1 MVKGMASIKYWV
13 WLSAQTGVS
22 PAAKAA
28 LLRHYGDVEAAF
40 FAPTGEYCR
49 IRGVSAGDAAVL
61 EGRDMSGVENILAE
75 CRRLDIRPVTMRDA
89 DYPRR
94 LRNIFAPPAVIYV
107 KGKLPELDDEAA
119 IAVIGTR
126 KASPYGLKMGS
137 RLAYEIV
144 KCGGIVVSGLTSG
157 VDAAAARGALMADGV
172 CIGVLGTSHEQEKGR
187 LARDVAARGAL
198 ISEYPPG
205 TQPLRS
211 HFRDRNRITAGISVG
226 VAVVEAPEKSGALLF
241 AAEANEQ
248 GKEIF
253 AVPGNVDAPNSAGT
267 ISLMQEGAKPVR
279 TGWDILCEFEA
290 LFPEKLQPAENVEMP
305 DIGKNQAETGE
316 IEAESVKKG
325 IDKEKSRG
333 YIDLKE
339 QLAQL
344 SEEQLRI
351 ISAIDKGASH
361 IDDVIENTGLST
373 PKVLAQL
380 TVLEIKGFIKRE
392 PGKRISLNTAKK

>member
-1 MVKGMASIKYWV
+1 MASIKYWV
-13 WLSAQTGVS
+13 WLSAQSGVS
-22 PAAKAA
+22 PAAKAT
-28 LLRHYGDVEAAF
+28 LLRHYGDAETAF
-40 FAPTGEYCR
+40 FAPAGEFGR
-49 IRGVSAGDAAVL
+49 IKGISAGDAAVL
-61 EGRDMSGVENILAE
+61 ESRDMSRVEDILAG
-75 CRRLDIRPVTMRDA
+75 CRQLDIRPVTMQDA
-89 DYPRR
+89 DYPER

-137 RLAYEIV
+137 RLASEIV
-144 KCGGIVVSGLTSG
+144 RCGGIVISGLTSG
-157 VDAAAARGALMADGV
+157 IDAAAARGALLADGI
-172 CIGVLGTSHEQEKGR
+172 CIGVLGTSHDMEKGS
-187 LARDVAARGAL
+187 LARDVCVKGAL

-211 HFRDRNRITAGISVG
+211 HFRDRNRISAGLSVG
-226 VAVVEAPEKSGALLF
+226 VTVVEAPEKSGALLF
-241 AAEANEQ
+241 AAEANDQ

-253 AVPGNVDAPNSAGT
+253 AVPGNADAPNSAGT
-267 ISLMQEGAKPVR
+267 IALMQEGAKPVR
-279 TGWDILCEFEA
+279 TGWDILCEFA
-290 LFPEKLQPAENVEMP
+290 DLFPGKLRQAEAAEMP
-305 DIGKNQAETGE
+305 ENGKNHAETGE
-316 IEAESVKKG
+316 KEPEGAKKG

-339 QLAQL
+339 QLARL
-344 SEEQLRI
+344 SEEQLKI

-380 TVLEIKGFIKRE
+380 TVLEIKGFIRRE

>member
-1 MVKGMASIKYWV
+1 MASIKYWV

-28 LLRHYGDVEAAF
+28 LLRQYGDAETAF
-40 FAPTGEYCR
+40 FAPAGEFGR
-49 IRGVSAGDAAVL
+49 IKGISAGDAAVL
-61 EGRDMSGVENILAE
+61 ESRDMSRVEDILAG
-75 CRRLDIRPVTMRDA
+75 CRQLDIRPVTMQDA
-89 DYPRR
+89 DYPER

-137 RLAYEIV
+137 RLAGEIV
-144 KCGGIVVSGLTSG
+144 RCGGIVISGLTSG
-157 VDAAAARGALMADGV
+157 IDAAAARGALLADGV
-172 CIGVLGTSHEQEKGR
+172 CIGVLGTSHDMEKGS
-187 LARDVAARGAL
+187 LARDVCVKGAL

-211 HFRDRNRITAGISVG
+211 HFRDRNRISAGLSVG
-226 VAVVEAPEKSGALLF
+226 VTVVEAPEKSGALLF
-241 AAEANEQ
+241 AAEANDQ

-253 AVPGNVDAPNSAGT
+253 AVPGNADAPNSAGT
-267 ISLMQEGAKPVR
+267 IALMQEGAKPVR
-279 TGWDILCEFEA
+279 TGWDILCEFA
-290 LFPEKLQPAENVEMP
+290 DLFPGKLRQAEIAEMP
-305 DIGKNQAETGE
+305 ENGKNHAETGE
-316 IEAESVKKG
+316 KEPEGAKKG

-339 QLAQL
+339 QLARL
-344 SEEQLRI
+344 SEEQLKI

-380 TVLEIKGFIKRE
+380 TVLEIKGFIRRE

>member
-1 MVKGMASIKYWV
+1 MASIKYWV

-28 LLRHYGDVEAAF
+28 LLRHYGNAETAF
-40 FAPTGEYCR
+40 FAPAGEFGR
-49 IRGVSAGDAAVL
+49 IKGISAWDAAVL
-61 EGRDMSGVENILAE
+61 ESRDMSRVEDILAG
-75 CRRLDIRPVTMRDA
+75 CRQLDIRPVTMQDA
-89 DYPRR
+89 DYPER

-137 RLAYEIV
+137 RLAGEIV
-144 KCGGIVVSGLTSG
+144 RCGGIVISGLTSG
-157 VDAAAARGALMADGV
+157 IDAAAARGALLADGV
-172 CIGVLGTSHEQEKGR
+172 CIGVLGTSHDMEKGS
-187 LARDVAARGAL
+187 LARDVCVKGAL

-211 HFRDRNRITAGISVG
+211 HFRDRNRISAGLSVG

-241 AAEANEQ
+241 AAEANDQ

-253 AVPGNVDAPNSAGT
+253 AVPGNADAPNSAGT
-267 ISLMQEGAKPVR
+267 IALMQEGAKPVR
-279 TGWDILCEFEA
+279 TGWDILCEFA
-290 LFPEKLQPAENVEMP
+290 DLFPGKLRQAEIAEMP
-305 DIGKNQAETGE
+305 ENGKNHAETGE
-316 IEAESVKKG
+316 KEPEGAKKG

-339 QLAQL
+339 QLARL
-344 SEEQLRI
+344 SEEQLKI

-380 TVLEIKGFIKRE
+380 TVLEIKGFIRRE

>member
-1 MVKGMASIKYWV
+1 MASIKYWV

-28 LLRHYGDVEAAF
+28 LLRHYGDAETAF
-40 FAPTGEYCR
+40 FAPSGEFGR
-49 IRGVSAGDAAVL
+49 IRGISAGDAAVL
-61 EGRDMSGVENILAE
+61 ESRDMSRVGDILSA
-75 CRRLDIRPVTMRDA
+75 CRRLDIRPVTMQDA

-137 RLAYEIV
+137 RLAFEIV
-144 KCGGIVVSGLTSG
+144 RCGGIVISGLTTG
-157 VDAAAARGALMADGV
+157 VDAAAARGALLAEGV
-172 CIGVLGTSHEQEKGR
+172 CIGVLGTSHDLEKGS
-187 LARDVAARGAL
+187 LARDVSVKGAL

-205 TQPLRS
+205 TQPMKS
-211 HFRDRNRITAGISVG
+211 HFRDRNRISAGLSVG

-241 AAEANEQ
+241 AAEANDQ

-253 AVPGNVDAPNSAGT
+253 AVPGNADAPNSAGT
-267 ISLMQEGAKPVR
+267 ISLMQDGAKPVR
-279 TGWDILCEFEA
+279 TGWDILCEFAE
-290 LFPEKLQPAENVEMP
+290 LFPGKLRQAEAAEMP
-305 DIGKNQAETGE
+305 EIGKNDAENGE
-316 IEAESVKKG
+316 KEPVEAKKG

-344 SEEQLRI
+344 TEEQLKI

>member
-1 MVKGMASIKYWV
+1 MASIKYWV

-28 LLRHYGDVEAAF
+28 LLRHYGDAETAF
-40 FAPTGEYCR
+40 FAPAGEFGR
-49 IRGVSAGDAAVL
+49 IKGISAGDAAVL
-61 EGRDMSGVENILAE
+61 ESRDMSRVEDILAG
-75 CRRLDIRPVTMRDA
+75 CRQLDIRSVTMQDA
-89 DYPRR
+89 DYPER

-137 RLAYEIV
+137 RLAGEIV
-144 KCGGIVVSGLTSG
+144 RCGGIVISGLTSG
-157 VDAAAARGALMADGV
+157 VDAAAARGALLADGV
-172 CIGVLGTSHEQEKGR
+172 CIGVLGTSHDMEKGS
-187 LARDVAARGAL
+187 LARDVCVKGAL

-211 HFRDRNRITAGISVG
+211 HFRDRNRISAGLSVG

-241 AAEANEQ
+241 AAEANDQ

-253 AVPGNVDAPNSAGT
+253 AVPGNADAPNSAGT
-267 ISLMQEGAKPVR
+267 IALMQEGAKPVR
-279 TGWDILCEFEA
+279 TGWDILCEFA
-290 LFPEKLQPAENVEMP
+290 DLFPGKLRQAEAAEMP
-305 DIGKNQAETGE
+305 ENGKNHAETGE
-316 IEAESVKKG
+316 KEPEGAKKG

-339 QLAQL
+339 QLARL
-344 SEEQLRI
+344 SEEQLKI

-380 TVLEIKGFIKRE
+380 TVLEIKGFIRRE

>member
-1 MVKGMASIKYWV
+1 MASIKYWV

-28 LLRHYGDVEAAF
+28 LLRHYGDAETAF
-40 FAPTGEYCR
+40 FAPSGEFGR
-49 IRGVSAGDAAVL
+49 IRGISAGDAAVL
-61 EGRDMSGVENILAE
+61 ESRDMSRVGDILAE
-75 CRRLDIRPVTMRDA
+75 CRRLDIRPVTMQDA

-137 RLAYEIV
+137 RLAFEIV
-144 KCGGIVVSGLTSG
+144 RCGGIVVSGLTTG
-157 VDAAAARGALMADGV
+157 VDAAAARGALLADGV
-172 CIGVLGTSHEQEKGR
+172 CIGVLGTSHNLEKGS
-187 LARDVAARGAL
+187 LARDVSVKGAL

-205 TQPLRS
+205 TQPMKS
-211 HFRDRNRITAGISVG
+211 HFRDRNRISAGLSVG

-253 AVPGNVDAPNSAGT
+253 AVPGNADAPNSAGT

-279 TGWDILCEFEA
+279 TGWDILCEFA
-290 LFPEKLQPAENVEMP
+290 DLFPGKLRQAEAAEMPENGKNDAEN
-305 DIGKNQAETGE
+305 GE
-316 IEAESVKKG
+316 KEPEEAKKG

-344 SEEQLRI
+344 SEEQLKI

>member
-1 MVKGMASIKYWV
+1 MASIKYWV

-28 LLRHYGDVEAAF
+28 LLRHYGDAETAF
-40 FAPTGEYCR
+40 FAPAGEFGR
-49 IRGVSAGDAAVL
+49 IKGISAGDAAVL
-61 EGRDMSGVENILAE
+61 ESRDMSRVEDILAG
-75 CRRLDIRPVTMRDA
+75 CRQLDIRPVTMQDA
-89 DYPRR
+89 DYPER

-137 RLAYEIV
+137 RLAFEIV
-144 KCGGIVVSGLTSG
+144 RCGGIVISGLTSG
-157 VDAAAARGALMADGV
+157 IDAAAARGALLADGV
-172 CIGVLGTSHEQEKGR
+172 CIGVLGTSHDMEKGS
-187 LARDVAARGAL
+187 LARDVCVKGAL

-211 HFRDRNRITAGISVG
+211 HFRDRNRISAGLSVG
-226 VAVVEAPEKSGALLF
+226 VTVVEAPEKSGALLF
-241 AAEANEQ
+241 AAEANDQ

-253 AVPGNVDAPNSAGT
+253 AVPGNADAPNSAGT
-267 ISLMQEGAKPVR
+267 IALMQEGAKPVR
-279 TGWDILCEFEA
+279 TGWDILCEFA
-290 LFPEKLQPAENVEMP
+290 DLFPGKLRQAEAAEMP
-305 DIGKNQAETGE
+305 ENGKNHAETGE
-316 IEAESVKKG
+316 KEPEGAKKG

-339 QLAQL
+339 QLARL
-344 SEEQLRI
+344 SEEQLKI

>member
-1 MVKGMASIKYWV
+1 MASIKYWV

-28 LLRHYGDVEAAF
+28 LLRHYGDAETAF
-40 FAPTGEYCR
+40 FAPSGEFGR
-49 IRGVSAGDAAVL
+49 IRGISAGDAAVL
-61 EGRDMSGVENILAE
+61 ESRDMSRVGDILSA
-75 CRRLDIRPVTMRDA
+75 CRRLDIRPVTMQDA

-137 RLAYEIV
+137 RLAFEIV
-144 KCGGIVVSGLTSG
+144 RCGGIVISGLTTG
-157 VDAAAARGALMADGV
+157 VDAAAARGALLADGV
-172 CIGVLGTSHEQEKGR
+172 CIGVLGTSHDLEKGS
-187 LARDVAARGAL
+187 LARDVSVKGAL

-205 TQPLRS
+205 TQPLKS
-211 HFRDRNRITAGISVG
+211 HFRDRNRISAGLSVG

-253 AVPGNVDAPNSAGT
+253 AVPGNADAPNSAGT

-279 TGWDILCEFEA
+279 TGWDILCEFA
-290 LFPEKLQPAENVEMP
+290 DLFPGKLRQAEAAEMP
-305 DIGKNQAETGE
+305 EIGKNDAENGE
-316 IEAESVKKG
+316 KEPEEAKKG

-344 SEEQLRI
+344 SEEQLKI

>member
-1 MVKGMASIKYWV
+1 MASIKYWV

-28 LLRHYGDVEAAF
+28 LLRHYGDAETAF
-40 FAPTGEYCR
+40 FAPSGEFGR
-49 IRGVSAGDAAVL
+49 IRGISAGDAAVL
-61 EGRDMSGVENILAE
+61 ESRDMSRVGDILSA
-75 CRRLDIRPVTMRDA
+75 CRRLDIRPVTMQDA

-137 RLAYEIV
+137 RLAFEIV
-144 KCGGIVVSGLTSG
+144 RCGGIVVSGLTSG
-157 VDAAAARGALMADGV
+157 IDAAAARGALLAEGV
-172 CIGVLGTSHEQEKGR
+172 CIGVLGTSHDLEKGS
-187 LARDVAARGAL
+187 LARDVSVKGAL

-205 TQPLRS
+205 TQPLKS
-211 HFRDRNRITAGISVG
+211 HFRDRNRISAGLSVG

-241 AAEANEQ
+241 AAEANDQ

-253 AVPGNVDAPNSAGT
+253 AVPGNADAPNSAGT
-267 ISLMQEGAKPVR
+267 IALMQEGAKPVR
-279 TGWDILCEFEA
+279 TGWDILCEFAE
-290 LFPEKLQPAENVEMP
+290 LFPGKLRQAEAAEMPENGKNDAEN
-305 DIGKNQAETGE
+305 GE
-316 IEAESVKKG
+316 KEPEEAKKG

-344 SEEQLRI
+344 TEEQLKI

>member
-1 MVKGMASIKYWV
+1 MASIKYWV

-28 LLRHYGDVEAAF
+28 LLRHYGDAETAF
-40 FAPTGEYCR
+40 FAPAGEYGR
-49 IRGVSAGDAAVL
+49 IKGISAGDAAVL
-61 EGRDMSGVENILAE
+61 ESRDMSRVEDILAG
-75 CRRLDIRPVTMRDA
+75 CRQLDIRPVTMQDA
-89 DYPRR
+89 DYPER

-137 RLAYEIV
+137 RLAGEIV
-144 KCGGIVVSGLTSG
+144 RCGGIVISGLTSG
-157 VDAAAARGALMADGV
+157 IDAAAARGALLADGV
-172 CIGVLGTSHEQEKGR
+172 CIGVLGTSHDMEKGS
-187 LARDVAARGAL
+187 LARDVCVKGAL

-211 HFRDRNRITAGISVG
+211 HFRDRNRISAGLSVG
-226 VAVVEAPEKSGALLF
+226 VTVVEAPEKSGALLF
-241 AAEANEQ
+241 AAEANDQ

-253 AVPGNVDAPNSAGT
+253 AVPGNADAPNSAGT
-267 ISLMQEGAKPVR
+267 IALMQEGAKPVR
-279 TGWDILCEFEA
+279 TGWDILCEFA
-290 LFPEKLQPAENVEMP
+290 DLFPGKLRQAEIAEMP
-305 DIGKNQAETGE
+305 ENGKNHAETGE
-316 IEAESVKKG
+316 KEPEGAKKG

-339 QLAQL
+339 QLARL
-344 SEEQLRI
+344 SEEQLKI

-380 TVLEIKGFIKRE
+380 TVLEIKGFIRRE

>member
-1 MVKGMASIKYWV
+1 MASIRYWV

-28 LLRHYGDVEAAF
+28 LLRHYGDAETAF
-40 FAPTGEYCR
+40 FAPSGEFGR
-49 IRGVSAGDAAVL
+49 IRGISAGDAAVL
-61 EGRDMSGVENILAE
+61 ESRDMSRVGDILSA
-75 CRRLDIRPVTMRDA
+75 CRRLDIRPVTMQDA

-137 RLAYEIV
+137 RLAFEIV
-144 KCGGIVVSGLTSG
+144 RCGGIVVSGLTSG
-157 VDAAAARGALMADGV
+157 IDAAAARGALLAEGV
-172 CIGVLGTSHEQEKGR
+172 CIGVLGTSHDLEKGS
-187 LARDVAARGAL
+187 LARDVSVKGAL

-205 TQPLRS
+205 TQPLKS
-211 HFRDRNRITAGISVG
+211 HFRDRNRISAGLSVG

-253 AVPGNVDAPNSAGT
+253 AVPGNADAPNSAGT
-267 ISLMQEGAKPVR
+267 IALMQDGAKPVR
-279 TGWDILCEFEA
+279 TGWDILCEFAE
-290 LFPEKLQPAENVEMP
+290 LFPGKLRQAEAAEMP
-305 DIGKNQAETGE
+305 EIGKNDAENGE
-316 IEAESVKKG
+316 KEPEEAKKG

-344 SEEQLRI
+344 TEEQLKI

>member
-1 MVKGMASIKYWV
+1 MASIKYWV

-22 PAAKAA
+22 AASKAA
-28 LLRHYGDVEAAF
+28 LLRHYGDAETAF
-40 FAPTGEYCR
+40 FAPSGDFAQ
-49 IRGVSAGDAAVL
+49 IRGVTAGDAAVL
-61 EGRDMSGVENILAE
+61 ENRDLSRVEEILDE
-75 CRRLDIRPVTMRDA
+75 CRRLDLRPVTMQDA

-107 KGKLPELDDEAA
+107 RGKLPELDDEAA

-126 KASPYGLKMGS
+126 KASPYGLKTGS
-137 RLAYEIV
+137 RLAYEIA
-144 KCGGIVVSGLTSG
+144 KCGGIVVSGLTAG
-157 VDAAAARGALMADGV
+157 IDAAAARGALEAGGR
-172 CIGVLGTSHEQEKGR
+172 CIGVLGTSHELEKGT
-187 LARDVAARGAL
+187 LAREVAGRGAL

-205 TQPLRS
+205 TPPLKV
-211 HFRDRNRITAGISVG
+211 HFRERNRISAGISVG
-226 VAVVEAPEKSGALLF
+226 VVVVEAPEKSGALLF
-241 AAEANEQ
+241 AAEAAEQ

-253 AVPGNVDAPNSAGT
+253 AVPGNVDSPNSAGT
-267 ISLMQEGAKPVR
+267 LALMQEGAKPVR
-279 TGWDILCEFEA
+279 TGWDVLCEFEA
-290 LFPEKLQPAENVEMP
+290 LFPGKLRQAENIEMP
-305 DIGKNQAETGE
+305 E
-316 IEAESVKKG
+316 ISENPPENREKDTESGKKG

-344 SEEQLRI
+344 NEEQLKI

-361 IDDVIENTGLST
+361 IDDVIEKTGLST

>member
-1 MVKGMASIKYWV
+1 MASIKYWV

-28 LLRHYGDVEAAF
+28 LLRHYGDAETAF
-40 FAPTGEYCR
+40 FAPAGEFGR
-49 IRGVSAGDAAVL
+49 IKGISAGDAAVL
-61 EGRDMSGVENILAE
+61 ESRDMSRVEDILAG
-75 CRRLDIRPVTMRDA
+75 CRQLDIRSVTMQDA
-89 DYPRR
+89 DYPER

-137 RLAYEIV
+137 RLAGEIV
-144 KCGGIVVSGLTSG
+144 RCGGIVISGLTSG
-157 VDAAAARGALMADGV
+157 VDAAAARGALLADGV
-172 CIGVLGTSHEQEKGR
+172 CIGVLGTSHDMEKGS
-187 LARDVAARGAL
+187 LARDVCVKGAL

-211 HFRDRNRITAGISVG
+211 HFRDRNRISAGLSVG

-241 AAEANEQ
+241 AAEANDQ

-253 AVPGNVDAPNSAGT
+253 AVPGNADAPNSAGT
-267 ISLMQEGAKPVR
+267 IALMQEGAKPVR
-279 TGWDILCEFEA
+279 TGWDILCEFA
-290 LFPEKLQPAENVEMP
+290 DLFPGKLRQAEAAEMP
-305 DIGKNQAETGE
+305 ENGKNHAETGE
-316 IEAESVKKG
+316 KEPEDAKKG

-339 QLAQL
+339 QLARL
-344 SEEQLRI
+344 SEEQLKI

-380 TVLEIKGFIKRE
+380 TVLEIKGFIRRD

>member
-1 MVKGMASIKYWV
+1 MASIKYWV

-28 LLRHYGDVEAAF
+28 LLRHYGDAETAF
-40 FAPTGEYCR
+40 FAPAGEFGR
-49 IRGVSAGDAAVL
+49 IKGISAGDAAVL
-61 EGRDMSGVENILAE
+61 ESRDMSRVEDILAG
-75 CRRLDIRPVTMRDA
+75 CRQLDIRPVTMQDA
-89 DYPRR
+89 DYPER

-137 RLAYEIV
+137 RLAGEIV
-144 KCGGIVVSGLTSG
+144 RCGGIVISGLTSG
-157 VDAAAARGALMADGV
+157 VDAAAARGALLAEGV
-172 CIGVLGTSHEQEKGR
+172 CIGVLGTSHDMEKGS
-187 LARDVAARGAL
+187 LARDVCVKGAL

-211 HFRDRNRITAGISVG
+211 HFRDRNRISAGLSVG
-226 VAVVEAPEKSGALLF
+226 VTVVEAPEKSGALLF
-241 AAEANEQ
+241 AAEANDQ

-253 AVPGNVDAPNSAGT
+253 AVPGNADAPNSAGT
-267 ISLMQEGAKPVR
+267 IALMQEGAKPVR
-279 TGWDILCEFEA
+279 TGWDILCEFA
-290 LFPEKLQPAENVEMP
+290 DLFPGKLRQAEIAEMP
-305 DIGKNQAETGE
+305 ENGKNDAETGE
-316 IEAESVKKG
+316 KEPEDAKKG

-344 SEEQLRI
+344 SEEQLKI

-380 TVLEIKGFIKRE
+380 TVLEIKGYIKRE

>member
-1 MVKGMASIKYWV
+1 MASIKYWV

-28 LLRHYGDVEAAF
+28 LLRHYGDAETAF
-40 FAPTGEYCR
+40 FAPSGEFGR
-49 IRGVSAGDAAVL
+49 IRGISAGDAAVL
-61 EGRDMSGVENILAE
+61 ESRDMSRVGDILAE
-75 CRRLDIRPVTMRDA
+75 CRRLDIRPVTMQDA

-137 RLAYEIV
+137 RLAFEIV
-144 KCGGIVVSGLTSG
+144 RCGGIVISGLTTG
-157 VDAAAARGALMADGV
+157 VDAAAARGALLADGV
-172 CIGVLGTSHEQEKGR
+172 CIGVLGTSHDLEKGS
-187 LARDVAARGAL
+187 LARDVSVKGAL

-205 TQPLRS
+205 TQPLKS
-211 HFRDRNRITAGISVG
+211 HFRDRNRISAGLSVG

-253 AVPGNVDAPNSAGT
+253 AVPGNADAPNSAGT
-267 ISLMQEGAKPVR
+267 IALMQEGAKPVR
-279 TGWDILCEFEA
+279 TGWDILCEFAE
-290 LFPEKLQPAENVEMP
+290 LFPGKLRQAEAAEMP
-305 DIGKNQAETGE
+305 EIGKNDAENGE
-316 IEAESVKKG
+316 KEPVVAKIG

-344 SEEQLRI
+344 TEEQLKI

>member
-1 MVKGMASIKYWV
+1 MASIKYWV

-28 LLRHYGDVEAAF
+28 LLRHYGDAETAF
-40 FAPTGEYCR
+40 FAPSGEFGR
-49 IRGVSAGDAAVL
+49 IRGISAGDAAVL
-61 EGRDMSGVENILAE
+61 EGRDMSRVGDILSA
-75 CRRLDIRPVTMRDA
+75 CRRLDIRPVTMQDA

-137 RLAYEIV
+137 RLAFEIV
-144 KCGGIVVSGLTSG
+144 RCGGMVVSGLTSG
-157 VDAAAARGALMADGV
+157 IDAAAARGALLADGV
-172 CIGVLGTSHEQEKGR
+172 CIGVLGTSHDLEKGS
-187 LARDVAARGAL
+187 LARDVSVKGAL

-205 TQPLRS
+205 TQPLKS
-211 HFRDRNRITAGISVG
+211 HFRDRNRISAGLSVG

-253 AVPGNVDAPNSAGT
+253 AVPGNADAPNSAGT

-279 TGWDILCEFEA
+279 TGWDILCEFA
-290 LFPEKLQPAENVEMP
+290 DLFPGKLRQAEAAEMP
-305 DIGKNQAETGE
+305 EIGKNDAENGE
-316 IEAESVKKG
+316 KEPEEAKKG

-344 SEEQLRI
+344 SEEQLKI

>member
-1 MVKGMASIKYWV
+1 MASIKYWV

-28 LLRHYGDVEAAF
+28 LLRHYGNAETAF
-40 FAPTGEYCR
+40 FAPAGEFGR
-49 IRGVSAGDAAVL
+49 IKGISAWDAAVL
-61 EGRDMSGVENILAE
+61 ESRDMSRVEDILAG
-75 CRRLDIRPVTMRDA
+75 CRQLDIRPVTMQDA
-89 DYPRR
+89 DYPER

-137 RLAYEIV
+137 RLAFEIV
-144 KCGGIVVSGLTSG
+144 RCGGIVISGLTSG
-157 VDAAAARGALMADGV
+157 IDAAAARGALLADGV
-172 CIGVLGTSHEQEKGR
+172 CIGVLGTSHDMEKGS
-187 LARDVAARGAL
+187 LARDVCVKGAL

-211 HFRDRNRITAGISVG
+211 HFRDRNRISAGLSVG
-226 VAVVEAPEKSGALLF
+226 VTVVEAPEKSGALLF
-241 AAEANEQ
+241 AAEANDQ

-253 AVPGNVDAPNSAGT
+253 AVPGNADAPNSAGT
-267 ISLMQEGAKPVR
+267 IALMQEGAKPVR
-279 TGWDILCEFEA
+279 TGWDILCEFA
-290 LFPEKLQPAENVEMP
+290 DLFPGKLRQAEIAEMP
-305 DIGKNQAETGE
+305 ENGKNHAETGE
-316 IEAESVKKG
+316 KEPEGAKKG

-339 QLAQL
+339 QLARL
-344 SEEQLRI
+344 SEEQLKI

-380 TVLEIKGFIKRE
+380 TVLEIKGFIRRE

>member
-1 MVKGMASIKYWV
+1 MASIKYWV

-28 LLRHYGDVEAAF
+28 LLRHYGNAETAF
-40 FAPTGEYCR
+40 FAPAGEFGR
-49 IRGVSAGDAAVL
+49 IKGISAWDAAVL
-61 EGRDMSGVENILAE
+61 ESRDMSRVEDILAG
-75 CRRLDIRPVTMRDA
+75 CRQLDIRPVTMQDA
-89 DYPRR
+89 DYPER

-137 RLAYEIV
+137 RLAGEIV
-144 KCGGIVVSGLTSG
+144 RCGGIVISGLTSG
-157 VDAAAARGALMADGV
+157 IDAAAARGALLADGV
-172 CIGVLGTSHEQEKGR
+172 CIGVLGTSHDMEKGS
-187 LARDVAARGAL
+187 LARDVCVKGAL

-211 HFRDRNRITAGISVG
+211 HFRDRNRISAGLSVG
-226 VAVVEAPEKSGALLF
+226 VTVVEAPEKSGALLF
-241 AAEANEQ
+241 AAEANDQ

-253 AVPGNVDAPNSAGT
+253 AVPGNADAPNSAGT
-267 ISLMQEGAKPVR
+267 IALMQEGAKPVR
-279 TGWDILCEFEA
+279 TGWDILCEFA
-290 LFPEKLQPAENVEMP
+290 DLFPGKLRQAEIAEMP
-305 DIGKNQAETGE
+305 ENGKNHAETGE
-316 IEAESVKKG
+316 KEPEGAKKG

-339 QLAQL
+339 QLARL
-344 SEEQLRI
+344 SEEQLKI

-380 TVLEIKGFIKRE
+380 TVLEIKGFIRRE

>member
-1 MVKGMASIKYWV
+1 MASIKYWV

-28 LLRHYGDVEAAF
+28 LLRHYGDAETAF
-40 FAPTGEYCR
+40 FAPSGEFGR
-49 IRGVSAGDAAVL
+49 IRGISAGDAAVL
-61 EGRDMSGVENILAE
+61 ESRDMSRVGDILAE
-75 CRRLDIRPVTMRDA
+75 CRRLDIRPVTMQDA

-137 RLAYEIV
+137 RLAFEIV
-144 KCGGIVVSGLTSG
+144 RCGGMVVSGLTSG
-157 VDAAAARGALMADGV
+157 IDAAAARGALLADGV
-172 CIGVLGTSHEQEKGR
+172 CIGVLGTSHNLEKGS
-187 LARDVAARGAL
+187 LARDVSVKGAL

-211 HFRDRNRITAGISVG
+211 HFRDRNRISAGLSVG

-253 AVPGNVDAPNSAGT
+253 AVPGNADAPNSAGT

-279 TGWDILCEFEA
+279 TGWDILCEFAE
-290 LFPEKLQPAENVEMP
+290 LFPGKLRQAEAAEMP
-305 DIGKNQAETGE
+305 EIGKNDAENGKKE
-316 IEAESVKKG
+316 PEEAKKG

-344 SEEQLRI
+344 TEEQLKI

>member
-1 MVKGMASIKYWV
+1 MASIKYWV

-28 LLRHYGDVEAAF
+28 LLRHYGDAETAF
-40 FAPTGEYCR
+40 FAPSGEFGR
-49 IRGVSAGDAAVL
+49 IRGISAGDAAVL
-61 EGRDMSGVENILAE
+61 ESRDMSRVGDILAE
-75 CRRLDIRPVTMRDA
+75 CRRLDIRPVTMQDA

-137 RLAYEIV
+137 RLAFEIV
-144 KCGGIVVSGLTSG
+144 RCGGMVVSGLTSG
-157 VDAAAARGALMADGV
+157 IDAAAARGALLADGV
-172 CIGVLGTSHEQEKGR
+172 CIGVLGTSHNLEKGS
-187 LARDVAARGAL
+187 LARDVSVKGAL

-205 TQPLRS
+205 TQPLKS
-211 HFRDRNRITAGISVG
+211 HFRDRNRISAGLSVG

-253 AVPGNVDAPNSAGT
+253 AVPGNADAPNSAGT

-279 TGWDILCEFEA
+279 TGWDILCEFA
-290 LFPEKLQPAENVEMP
+290 DLFPGKLRQAEAAEMP
-305 DIGKNQAETGE
+305 EIGKNDAENGE
-316 IEAESVKKG
+316 KEPEEAKKG

-344 SEEQLRI
+344 SEEQLKI

>member
-1 MVKGMASIKYWV
+1 MASIKYWV
-13 WLSAQTGVS
+13 WRSAQTGVS
-22 PAAKAA
+22 SAAKAA
-28 LLRHYGDVEAAF
+28 LLRHYGDAETAF
-40 FAPTGEYCR
+40 FAPHGEFGR
-49 IRGVSAGDAAVL
+49 IKGVSAGDAAVL

-172 CIGVLGTSHEQEKGR
+172 CIGVLGTSHEEEKGR

-316 IEAESVKKG
+316 IEAESGKKG

>member
-1 MVKGMASIKYWV
+1 MASIKYWV

-28 LLRHYGDVEAAF
+28 LLRHYGDAETAF
-40 FAPTGEYCR
+40 FAPAGEFGR
-49 IRGVSAGDAAVL
+49 IKGISAGDAAVL
-61 EGRDMSGVENILAE
+61 ESRDMSRVEDILAG
-75 CRRLDIRPVTMRDA
+75 CRQLDIRPVTMQDA
-89 DYPRR
+89 DYPER

-137 RLAYEIV
+137 RLAGEIV
-144 KCGGIVVSGLTSG
+144 RCGGIVISGLTSG
-157 VDAAAARGALMADGV
+157 VDAAAARGALLADGV
-172 CIGVLGTSHEQEKGR
+172 CIGVLGTSHDMEKGS
-187 LARDVAARGAL
+187 LARDVCVKGAL

-211 HFRDRNRITAGISVG
+211 HFRDRNRISAGLSVG
-226 VAVVEAPEKSGALLF
+226 VTVVEAPEKSGALLF
-241 AAEANEQ
+241 AAEANDQ

-253 AVPGNVDAPNSAGT
+253 AVPGNADAPNSAGT
-267 ISLMQEGAKPVR
+267 IALMQEGAKPVR
-279 TGWDILCEFEA
+279 TGWDILCEFA
-290 LFPEKLQPAENVEMP
+290 DLFPGKLRQAEAAEMP
-305 DIGKNQAETGE
+305 ENGKNHAETGE
-316 IEAESVKKG
+316 KEPEGAKKG

-339 QLAQL
+339 QLARL
-344 SEEQLRI
+344 SEEQLKI

-380 TVLEIKGFIKRE
+380 TVLEIKGFIRRE

>member
-1 MVKGMASIKYWV
+1 MASIKYWV

-28 LLRHYGDVEAAF
+28 LLRHYGDAETAF
-40 FAPTGEYCR
+40 FAPSGEFGR
-49 IRGVSAGDAAVL
+49 IRGISAGDAAVL
-61 EGRDMSGVENILAE
+61 ESRDMSRVGDILSA
-75 CRRLDIRPVTMRDA
+75 CRRLDIRPVTMQDA

-137 RLAYEIV
+137 RLAFEIV
-144 KCGGIVVSGLTSG
+144 RCGGIVISGLTTG
-157 VDAAAARGALMADGV
+157 VDAAAARGALLAEGV
-172 CIGVLGTSHEQEKGR
+172 CIGVLGTSHDLEKGS
-187 LARDVAARGAL
+187 LARDVSVKGAL

-205 TQPLRS
+205 TQPLKS
-211 HFRDRNRITAGISVG
+211 HFRDRNRISAGLSVG

-253 AVPGNVDAPNSAGT
+253 AVPGNADAPNSAGT

-279 TGWDILCEFEA
+279 TGWDILCEFAE
-290 LFPEKLQPAENVEMP
+290 LFPGKLRQAEAAEMPENGKNDAEN
-305 DIGKNQAETGE
+305 GE
-316 IEAESVKKG
+316 KEPEEAKKG

-344 SEEQLRI
+344 SEEQLKI

>member
-1 MVKGMASIKYWV
+1 MASIKYWV

-28 LLRHYGDVEAAF
+28 LLRHYGDAETAF
-40 FAPTGEYCR
+40 FAPAGEFGR
-49 IRGVSAGDAAVL
+49 IKGISAGDAAVL
-61 EGRDMSGVENILAE
+61 ESRDMSRVEDILAG
-75 CRRLDIRPVTMRDA
+75 CRQLDIRPVTMQDA
-89 DYPRR
+89 DYPER

-137 RLAYEIV
+137 RLAFEIV
-144 KCGGIVVSGLTSG
+144 RCGGIVISGLTSG
-157 VDAAAARGALMADGV
+157 VDAAAARGALLADGV
-172 CIGVLGTSHEQEKGR
+172 CIGVLGTSHDMEKGS
-187 LARDVAARGAL
+187 LARDVCVKGAL

-211 HFRDRNRITAGISVG
+211 HFRDRNRISAGLSVG
-226 VAVVEAPEKSGALLF
+226 VTVVEAPEKSGALLF
-241 AAEANEQ
+241 AAEANDQ

-253 AVPGNVDAPNSAGT
+253 AVPGNADAPNSAGT
-267 ISLMQEGAKPVR
+267 IALMQEGAKPVR
-279 TGWDILCEFEA
+279 TGWDILCEFA
-290 LFPEKLQPAENVEMP
+290 DLFPGKLRQAEAAEMP
-305 DIGKNQAETGE
+305 ENGKNHAETGE
-316 IEAESVKKG
+316 KEPEGAKKG

-339 QLAQL
+339 QLARL
-344 SEEQLRI
+344 SEEQLKI

-380 TVLEIKGFIKRE
+380 TVLEIKGFIRRE

>member
-1 MVKGMASIKYWV
+1 MASIKYWV

-28 LLRHYGDVEAAF
+28 LLRHYGDAETAF
-40 FAPTGEYCR
+40 FAPSGEFGR
-49 IRGVSAGDAAVL
+49 IRGISAGDAAVL
-61 EGRDMSGVENILAE
+61 ESRDMSRVGDILAE
-75 CRRLDIRPVTMRDA
+75 CRRLDIRPVTMQDA

-137 RLAYEIV
+137 RLAFEIV
-144 KCGGIVVSGLTSG
+144 RCGGIVISGLTTG
-157 VDAAAARGALMADGV
+157 VDAAAARGALLADGV
-172 CIGVLGTSHEQEKGR
+172 CIGVLGTSHDLEKGS
-187 LARDVAARGAL
+187 LARDVSVKGAL

-205 TQPLRS
+205 TQPLKS
-211 HFRDRNRITAGISVG
+211 HFRDRNRISAGLSVG

-253 AVPGNVDAPNSAGT
+253 AVPGNADAPNSAGT
-267 ISLMQEGAKPVR
+267 IALMQEGAKPVR
-279 TGWDILCEFEA
+279 TGWDILCEFAE
-290 LFPEKLQPAENVEMP
+290 LFPGKLRQAEAAEMP
-305 DIGKNQAETGE
+305 EIGKNDAENGE
-316 IEAESVKKG
+316 KEPEEAKKG

-344 SEEQLRI
+344 SEEQLKI

>member
-1 MVKGMASIKYWV
+1 MASIKYWV

-28 LLRHYGDVEAAF
+28 LLRHYGDAETAF
-40 FAPTGEYCR
+40 FAPSGEFGR
-49 IRGVSAGDAAVL
+49 IRGISAGDAAVL
-61 EGRDMSGVENILAE
+61 ESRDMSRVGDILAE
-75 CRRLDIRPVTMRDA
+75 CRRLDIRPVTMQDA

-107 KGKLPELDDEAA
+107 KGKLPELADEAA

-137 RLAYEIV
+137 RLAFEIV
-144 KCGGIVVSGLTSG
+144 RCGGIVISGLTTG
-157 VDAAAARGALMADGV
+157 VDAAAARGALLADGV
-172 CIGVLGTSHEQEKGR
+172 CIGVLGTSHDLEKGS
-187 LARDVAARGAL
+187 LARDVSVKGAL

-205 TQPLRS
+205 TQPLKS
-211 HFRDRNRITAGISVG
+211 HFRDRNRISAGLSVG

-253 AVPGNVDAPNSAGT
+253 AVPGNADAPNSAGT
-267 ISLMQEGAKPVR
+267 IALMQEGAKPVR
-279 TGWDILCEFEA
+279 TGWDILCEFAE
-290 LFPEKLQPAENVEMP
+290 LFPGKLRQAEAAEMP
-305 DIGKNQAETGE
+305 EIGKNDAENGE
-316 IEAESVKKG
+316 KEPEEAKKG

-344 SEEQLRI
+344 TEEQLKI

>member
-1 MVKGMASIKYWV
+1 MASIKYWV

-28 LLRHYGDVEAAF
+28 LLRHYGDAETAF
-40 FAPTGEYCR
+40 FAPSGEFGR
-49 IRGVSAGDAAVL
+49 IRGISAGDAAVL
-61 EGRDMSGVENILAE
+61 ESRDMSRVGDILAE
-75 CRRLDIRPVTMRDA
+75 CRRLDIRPVTMQDA

-137 RLAYEIV
+137 RLAFEIV
-144 KCGGIVVSGLTSG
+144 RCGGLVISGLTTG
-157 VDAAAARGALMADGV
+157 VDAAAARGALLAEGV
-172 CIGVLGTSHEQEKGR
+172 CIGVLGTSHDLEKGS
-187 LARDVAARGAL
+187 LARDVSVKGAL

-205 TQPLRS
+205 TQPMKS
-211 HFRDRNRITAGISVG
+211 HFRDRNRISAGLSVG

-253 AVPGNVDAPNSAGT
+253 AVPGNADAPNSAGT

-279 TGWDILCEFEA
+279 TGWDILCEFAE
-290 LFPEKLQPAENVEMP
+290 LFPGKLRQAEAAEMPENGKNDAEN
-305 DIGKNQAETGE
+305 GE
-316 IEAESVKKG
+316 KEPEEAKKG

-344 SEEQLRI
+344 SEEQLKI

>member
-1 MVKGMASIKYWV
+1 MASIKYWV

-28 LLRHYGDVEAAF
+28 LLRHYGDAETAF
-40 FAPTGEYCR
+40 FAPAGEFGR
-49 IRGVSAGDAAVL
+49 IKGISAGDAAVL
-61 EGRDMSGVENILAE
+61 ESRDMSRVEDILAG
-75 CRRLDIRPVTMRDA
+75 CRQLDIRPVTMQDA
-89 DYPRR
+89 DYPER

-137 RLAYEIV
+137 RLAGEIV
-144 KCGGIVVSGLTSG
+144 RCGGIVISGLTSG
-157 VDAAAARGALMADGV
+157 IDAAAARGALLADGV
-172 CIGVLGTSHEQEKGR
+172 CIGVLGTSHDMEKGS
-187 LARDVAARGAL
+187 LARDVCVKGAL

-211 HFRDRNRITAGISVG
+211 HFRDRNRISAGLSVG
-226 VAVVEAPEKSGALLF
+226 VTVVEAPEKSGALLF
-241 AAEANEQ
+241 AAEANDQ

-253 AVPGNVDAPNSAGT
+253 AVPGNADAPNSAGT
-267 ISLMQEGAKPVR
+267 IALMQEGAKPVR
-279 TGWDILCEFEA
+279 TGWDILCEFA
-290 LFPEKLQPAENVEMP
+290 DLFPGKLRQAEAAEMP
-305 DIGKNQAETGE
+305 ENGKNHAETGE
-316 IEAESVKKG
+316 KEPEGAKKG

-339 QLAQL
+339 QLARL
-344 SEEQLRI
+344 SEEQLKI

-380 TVLEIKGFIKRE
+380 TVLEIKGLIRRE

>member
-1 MVKGMASIKYWV
+1 MASIKYWV

-28 LLRHYGDVEAAF
+28 LLRHYGDAETAF
-40 FAPTGEYCR
+40 FAPAGEFGR
-49 IRGVSAGDAAVL
+49 IKGISAGDAAVL
-61 EGRDMSGVENILAE
+61 ESRDMSRVEDILAG
-75 CRRLDIRPVTMRDA
+75 CRQLDIRPVTMQDA
-89 DYPRR
+89 DYPER

-137 RLAYEIV
+137 RLAGEIV
-144 KCGGIVVSGLTSG
+144 RCGGIVISGLTSG
-157 VDAAAARGALMADGV
+157 VDAAAARGALLADGV
-172 CIGVLGTSHEQEKGR
+172 CIGVLGTSHDMEKGS
-187 LARDVAARGAL
+187 LARDVCVKGAL

-211 HFRDRNRITAGISVG
+211 HFRDRNRISAGLSVG
-226 VAVVEAPEKSGALLF
+226 VTVVEAPEKSGALLF
-241 AAEANEQ
+241 AAEANDQ

-253 AVPGNVDAPNSAGT
+253 AVPGNADAPNSAGT
-267 ISLMQEGAKPVR
+267 IALMQEGAKPVR
-279 TGWDILCEFEA
+279 TGWDILCEFA
-290 LFPEKLQPAENVEMP
+290 DLFPGKLRQAEIAEMP
-305 DIGKNQAETGE
+305 ENGKNHAETGE
-316 IEAESVKKG
+316 KEPEDAKKG

-339 QLAQL
+339 QLARL
-344 SEEQLRI
+344 SEEQLKI

-380 TVLEIKGFIKRE
+380 TVLEIKGFIRRE

>member
-1 MVKGMASIKYWV
+1 MASIKYWV

-28 LLRHYGDVEAAF
+28 LLRHYGDAETAF
-40 FAPTGEYCR
+40 FAPSGEFGR
-49 IRGVSAGDAAVL
+49 IRGISAGDAAVL
-61 EGRDMSGVENILAE
+61 ESRDMSRVGDILAE
-75 CRRLDIRPVTMRDA
+75 CRRLDIRPVTMQDA

-137 RLAYEIV
+137 RLAFEIV
-144 KCGGIVVSGLTSG
+144 RCGGIVISGLTTG
-157 VDAAAARGALMADGV
+157 VDAAAARGALLADGV
-172 CIGVLGTSHEQEKGR
+172 CIGVLGTSHDLEKGS
-187 LARDVAARGAL
+187 LARDVSVKGAL

-205 TQPLRS
+205 TQPLKS
-211 HFRDRNRITAGISVG
+211 HFRDRNRISAGLSVG

-253 AVPGNVDAPNSAGT
+253 AVPGNADAPNSAGT
-267 ISLMQEGAKPVR
+267 IALMQDGAKPVR
-279 TGWDILCEFEA
+279 TGWDILCEFA
-290 LFPEKLQPAENVEMP
+290 DLFPGKLRQAEAAEMP
-305 DIGKNQAETGE
+305 EIGKNDAENGE
-316 IEAESVKKG
+316 KEPEEAKKG

-344 SEEQLRI
+344 TEEQLKI

>member
-1 MVKGMASIKYWV
+1 MASIKYWV

-28 LLRHYGDVEAAF
+28 LLRHYGDAETAF
-40 FAPTGEYCR
+40 FAPSGEFGR
-49 IRGVSAGDAAVL
+49 IRGISAGDAAVL
-61 EGRDMSGVENILAE
+61 ESRDMSRVGDILSA
-75 CRRLDIRPVTMRDA
+75 CRRLDIRPVTMQDA

-137 RLAYEIV
+137 RLAFEIV
-144 KCGGIVVSGLTSG
+144 RCGGIVISGLTTG
-157 VDAAAARGALMADGV
+157 VDAAAARGALLAEGV
-172 CIGVLGTSHEQEKGR
+172 CIGVLGTSHDLEKGS
-187 LARDVAARGAL
+187 LARDVSVKGAL

-205 TQPLRS
+205 TQPLKS
-211 HFRDRNRITAGISVG
+211 HFRDRNRISAGLSVG

-241 AAEANEQ
+241 AAEANDQ

-253 AVPGNVDAPNSAGT
+253 AVPGNADAPNSAGT
-267 ISLMQEGAKPVR
+267 ISLMQDGAKPVR
-279 TGWDILCEFEA
+279 TGWDILCEFAE
-290 LFPEKLQPAENVEMP
+290 LFPGKLRQAEAAEMPENSKNDAEN
-305 DIGKNQAETGE
+305 GE
-316 IEAESVKKG
+316 KEPEEAKKG

-344 SEEQLRI
+344 TEEQLKI

>member
-1 MVKGMASIKYWV
+1 MASIKYWV

-28 LLRHYGDVEAAF
+28 LLRHYGDAETAF
-40 FAPTGEYCR
+40 FAPSGEFGR
-49 IRGVSAGDAAVL
+49 IRGISAGDAAVL
-61 EGRDMSGVENILAE
+61 ESRDMSRVGDILAE
-75 CRRLDIRPVTMRDA
+75 CRRLDIRPVTMQDA

-137 RLAYEIV
+137 RLAFEIV
-144 KCGGIVVSGLTSG
+144 RCGGIVISGLTTG
-157 VDAAAARGALMADGV
+157 VDAAAARGALLADGV
-172 CIGVLGTSHEQEKGR
+172 CIGVLGTSHDLEKGS
-187 LARDVAARGAL
+187 LARDVSVKGAL

-205 TQPLRS
+205 TQPLKS
-211 HFRDRNRITAGISVG
+211 HFRDRNRISAGLSVG

-253 AVPGNVDAPNSAGT
+253 AVPGNADAPNSAGT
-267 ISLMQEGAKPVR
+267 IALMQEGAKPVR
-279 TGWDILCEFEA
+279 TGWDILCEFAE
-290 LFPEKLQPAENVEMP
+290 LFPGKLRQAEAAEMP
-305 DIGKNQAETGE
+305 EIGKNDAENGE
-316 IEAESVKKG
+316 KEPEEAKKG

-344 SEEQLRI
+344 TEEQLKI

>member
-1 MVKGMASIKYWV
+1 MASIKYWV

-28 LLRHYGDVEAAF
+28 LLRHYGDAETAF
-40 FAPTGEYCR
+40 FAPAGEFGR
-49 IRGVSAGDAAVL
+49 IKGISAGDAAVL
-61 EGRDMSGVENILAE
+61 ESRDMSRVEDILAG
-75 CRRLDIRPVTMRDA
+75 CRQLDIRPVTMQDA
-89 DYPRR
+89 DYPER

-137 RLAYEIV
+137 RLASEIV
-144 KCGGIVVSGLTSG
+144 RCGGIVISGLTSG
-157 VDAAAARGALMADGV
+157 VDAAAARGALLADGV
-172 CIGVLGTSHEQEKGR
+172 CIGVLGTSHDMEKGS
-187 LARDVAARGAL
+187 LARDVCVKGAL

-211 HFRDRNRITAGISVG
+211 HFRDRNRISAGLSVG
-226 VAVVEAPEKSGALLF
+226 VTVVEAPEKSGALLF
-241 AAEANEQ
+241 AAEANDQ

-253 AVPGNVDAPNSAGT
+253 AVPGNADAPNSAGT
-267 ISLMQEGAKPVR
+267 IALMQEGAKPVR
-279 TGWDILCEFEA
+279 TGWDILCEFA
-290 LFPEKLQPAENVEMP
+290 DLFPGKLRQAEIAEMP
-305 DIGKNQAETGE
+305 ENGKNHAETGE
-316 IEAESVKKG
+316 KEPEGAKKG

-339 QLAQL
+339 QLARL
-344 SEEQLRI
+344 SEEQLKI

-380 TVLEIKGFIKRE
+380 TVLEIKGFIRRE

>member
-1 MVKGMASIKYWV
+1 MASIKYWV

-28 LLRHYGDVEAAF
+28 LLRHYGDAETAF
-40 FAPTGEYCR
+40 FAPAGEFGR
-49 IRGVSAGDAAVL
+49 IKGISAGDAAVL
-61 EGRDMSGVENILAE
+61 ESRDMSRVEDILAG
-75 CRRLDIRPVTMRDA
+75 CRQLDIRPVTMQDA
-89 DYPRR
+89 DYPER

-137 RLAYEIV
+137 RLAGEIV
-144 KCGGIVVSGLTSG
+144 RCGGIVISGLTSG
-157 VDAAAARGALMADGV
+157 VDAAAARGALLADGV
-172 CIGVLGTSHEQEKGR
+172 CIGVLGTSHDMEKGS
-187 LARDVAARGAL
+187 LARDVCVKGAL

-211 HFRDRNRITAGISVG
+211 HFRDRNRISAGLSVG
-226 VAVVEAPEKSGALLF
+226 VTVVEEPEKSGALLF
-241 AAEANEQ
+241 AAEANDQ

-253 AVPGNVDAPNSAGT
+253 AVPGNADAPNSAGT
-267 ISLMQEGAKPVR
+267 IALMQEGAKPVR
-279 TGWDILCEFEA
+279 TGWDILCEFA
-290 LFPEKLQPAENVEMP
+290 DLFPGKLRQAEIAEMP
-305 DIGKNQAETGE
+305 ENGKNHAETGE
-316 IEAESVKKG
+316 KEPEDAKKG

-339 QLAQL
+339 QLARL
-344 SEEQLRI
+344 SEEQLKI

-380 TVLEIKGFIKRE
+380 TVLEIKGFIRRE

>member
-1 MVKGMASIKYWV
+1 MASIKYWV

-28 LLRHYGDVEAAF
+28 LLRHYGDAETAF
-40 FAPTGEYCR
+40 FAPAGEFGR
-49 IRGVSAGDAAVL
+49 IKGISAGDAAVL
-61 EGRDMSGVENILAE
+61 ESRDMSRVEDILAG
-75 CRRLDIRPVTMRDA
+75 CRQLDIRPVTMQDA
-89 DYPRR
+89 DYPER

-137 RLAYEIV
+137 RLASEIV
-144 KCGGIVVSGLTSG
+144 RCGGIVISGLTSG
-157 VDAAAARGALMADGV
+157 VDAAAARGALLADGV
-172 CIGVLGTSHEQEKGR
+172 CIGVLGTSHDMEKGS
-187 LARDVAARGAL
+187 LARDVCVKGAL

-211 HFRDRNRITAGISVG
+211 HFRDRNRISAGLSVG
-226 VAVVEAPEKSGALLF
+226 VTVVEAPEKSGALLF
-241 AAEANEQ
+241 AAEANDQ

-253 AVPGNVDAPNSAGT
+253 AVPGNADAPNSAGT
-267 ISLMQEGAKPVR
+267 IALMQEGAKPVR
-279 TGWDILCEFEA
+279 TGWDILCEFA
-290 LFPEKLQPAENVEMP
+290 DLFPGKLRQAEIAEMP
-305 DIGKNQAETGE
+305 ENGKNHAETGE
-316 IEAESVKKG
+316 KEPEGAKKG

-361 IDDVIENTGLST
+361 IDDVIEKTGLST

-392 PGKRISLNTAKK
+392 PGKRIALNTAKK